1 MDTTRTEHDAL
12 LASQLAEHL
21 DYLRRF
27 ARSRARD
34 EELAEEAVQETMVA
48 ALQSGQRFAGRAR
61 LRTWLT
67 GILIHKIHDEFR
79 RSAREATVR
88 EPNRSDDS
96 LDLLQARAEDGMAA
110 TTCEPERALHC
121 SQLRAAIA
129 RSLDRLPLRQKE
141 VFLLKEIS
149 GLETEQIVD
158 VLGLTT
164 GNVWVLLHRARAHM
178 QAALAREGFS
188 CA

>member
-27 ARSRARD
+27 ARSRVRD
-34 EELAEEAVQETMVA
+34 EHLAEEAVQETLLA
-48 ALQSGQRFAGRAR
+48 ALESGAPFAGRAR

-79 RSAREATVR
+79 RGAREATLR
-88 EPNRSDDS
+88 EANGPDDAM
-96 LDLLQARAEDGMAA
+96 DLLRAREESLPSPA
-110 TTCEPERALHC
+110 CEPERALHC
-121 SQLRAAIA
+121 AQLRAAITRA
-129 RSLDRLPLRQKE
+129 VDRLPLRQKE
-141 VFLLKEIS
+141 VFLLKEVS
-149 GLETEQIVD
+149 GLETEQIVN
-158 VLGLTT
+158 VLGLST
-164 GNVWVLLHRARAHM
+164 GNVWVLLHRARTHM
-178 QAALAREGFS
+178 QAALASEGFS

>member
-21 DYLRRF
+21 DYLQRF

-34 EELAEEAVQETMVA
+34 VELAEEAVQETMLA
-48 ALQSGQRFAGRAR
+48 ALESGQRFAGRAR

-67 GILIHKIHDEFR
+67 GILIHKIHDGFR
-79 RSAREATVR
+79 RGAREATVR
-88 EPNRSDDS
+88 ETGDDAM
-96 LDLLQARAEDGMAA
+96 DFLQARADETVPSTA
-110 TTCEPERALHC
+110 CEPDRALHC
-121 SQLRAAIA
+121 RQLLAAIA
-129 RSLDRLPLRQKE
+129 RALDHLPMRQKE

-149 GLETEQIVD
+149 GLETEQIVHM
-158 VLGLTT
+158 LGLST

-178 QAALAREGFS
+178 QAALSREGFS